1 MSALGSYKTLLLCLL
16 FFSFG
21 CVSSQ
26 PRINTDTKNKKA
38 REDFNKAIF
47 HANSGEP
54 QEALNKA
61 NDALK
66 KDPEYIDALLLKG
79 DIHKSL
85 KEYESAEL
93 AYQKALGINSK
104 LTDIHYYLGE
114 LYFKAMRYESC
125 VQSLEMFLQ
134 QPVSPTQKQKAESI
148 LVNARFAVEGV
159 KNPVAFNPINI
170 KSINS
175 PQSEY
180 FPTLTVDDETL
191 IFTRR
196 IGKFPAD
203 HEDFYVSKKDSFGN
217 WGKPVNLGSPV
228 NTPYNEGTA
237 AINAGGNFIFF
248 ACCNRPQA
256 NTYLGPNKRPER
268 PGAVFEGCDIYFSKL
283 EGDKW
288 SMPRHLGFK
297 VNSPKWES
305 QPSLSSDGLDLYF
318 TSTRDG
324 GYGGSDVWVSR
335 FENGRFGEPV
345 NLGPSINTAGN
356 EESPFIHP
364 DNQTLYFSSNGW
376 PGFGEFDF
384 FFSRRDA
391 AGNWQKPENLGFPIN
406 SSETEKGLL
415 VNRKGDIAYFSSNER
430 PEGLGGVD
438 IYQFEMPEKAKPQVL
453 SYLKGIVTDAAGGK
467 PLAAL
472 VQLFDIQTNTLI
484 FESTSDAYKG
494 EFFTVLKPQMEYALN
509 VGKETYLFHSENFNM
524 KTGSIE
530 KPFVINIQLQKPEI
544 GKIIELKNVFF
555 ETDKFEL
562 KKESRL
568 ELEKLT
574 AFLKQNPNL
583 KIEVGGHTDNTGN
596 KQLNKTLSENRAKS
610 VKDFLITQ
618 GIDASRMQYKGYG
631 ETQPKASNDSEEGKQ
646 QNRRTEI
653 KIIGL

>member
-1 MSALGSYKTLLLCLL
+1 
-16 FFSFG
+16 
-21 CVSSQ
+21 
-26 PRINTDTKNKKA
+26 
-38 REDFNKAIF
+38 
-47 HANSGEP
+47 
-54 QEALNKA
+54 
-61 NDALK
+61 
-66 KDPEYIDALLLKG
+66 
-79 DIHKSL
+79 
-85 KEYESAEL
+85 
-93 AYQKALGINSK
+93 
-104 LTDIHYYLGE
+104 
-114 LYFKAMRYESC
+114 
-125 VQSLEMFLQ
+125 
-134 QPVSPTQKQKAESI
+134 
-148 LVNARFAVEGV
+148 
-159 KNPVAFNPINI
+159 
-170 KSINS
+170 
-175 PQSEY
+175 
-180 FPTLTVDDETL
+180 
-191 IFTRR
+191 
-196 IGKFPAD
+196 
-203 HEDFYVSKKDSFGN
+203 
-217 WGKPVNLGSPV
+217 
-228 NTPYNEGTA
+228 
-237 AINAGGNFIFF
+237 
-248 ACCNRPQA
+248 
-256 NTYLGPNKRPER
+256 
-268 PGAVFEGCDIYFSKL
+268 
-283 EGDKW
+283 
-288 SMPRHLGFK
+288 MPRHLGFK

-305 QPSLSSDGLDLYF
+305 QPSLSSNGLDLYF

-384 FFSRRDA
+384 FLSRRDA
-391 AGNWQKPENLGFPIN
+391 VGNWQKPENLGYPIN

-415 VNRKGDIAYFSSNER
+415 VNRKGNTAYFSSNER
-430 PEGLGGVD
+430 SEGLGGVD

-472 VQLFDIQTNTLI
+472 VQLFDIQTNTLV
-484 FESTSDAYKG
+484 FESISDAFNG
-494 EFFTVLKPQMEYALN
+494 EFLTVLKPQMEYALN
-509 VGKETYLFHSENFNM
+509 VGKESYLFHSENFNM

-583 KIEVGGHTDNTGN
+583 KIEVSGHTDNTGN

-610 VKDFLITQ
+610 VKDFLQTQ
-618 GIDASRMQYKGYG
+618 GIEPSRMQYKGYG